1 MKGLT
6 NNPLDREKTSWSR
19 DPWQTN
25 TITSGDFGYYKI
37 MAINYTLAK
46 KLNKILAS
54 KHVRAAN
61 RYLQFYGF
69 LAIFGSVKSWPL
81 KRTYSAQKN
90 WRHIL
95 FEIL

>member
-1 MKGLT
+1 
-6 NNPLDREKTSWSR
+6 
-19 DPWQTN
+19 
-25 TITSGDFGYYKI
+25 

-54 KHVRAAN
+54 KHARAAD

-81 KRTYSAQKN
+81 KRAYSA
-90 WRHIL
+90 
-95 FEIL
+95 